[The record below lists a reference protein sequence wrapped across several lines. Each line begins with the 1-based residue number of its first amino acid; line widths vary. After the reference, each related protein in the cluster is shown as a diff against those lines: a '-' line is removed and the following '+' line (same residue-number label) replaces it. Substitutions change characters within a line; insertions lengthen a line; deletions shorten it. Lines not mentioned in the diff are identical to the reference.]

1 MRIPALAALS
11 FSALAGAFI
20 ATAADYPLK
29 PIRLIVPFAA
39 GGGNDAVARTIAQRL
54 SAGVGE
60 QVVVGNRAGA
70 GGGGG
75 AEVGAETA
83 PHGHTLLFPGVGS
96 HALHPRVHPHPP
108 HHPVE

>member
-54 SAGVGE
+54 SAGLGQQGVGD
-60 QVVVGNRAGA
+60 NRAGA
-70 GGGGG
+70 GGAGG
-75 AEVGAETA
+75 AELGAKTA
-83 PHGHTLLFPGVGS
+83 PHRHTLFFRGLGS
-96 HALHPRVHPHPP
+96 PPINTRVH
-108 HHPVE
+108 HHPSYEPV